1 MGSLVL
7 PTVSSVFVKSRF
19 IPAYAWLFL
28 IVRLCV

>member
-7 PTVSSVFVKSRF
+7 PIVSSVFVKSRF
-19 IPAYAWLFL
+19 IPAYVWLFL